1 MFILD
6 AQLTK
11 DTHFIKTLDLCDL
24 LLMDNSSYPWII
36 LVPKRESVSEVIELS
51 SSDRACLMQE
61 ICYIS
66 EIIKEIYNPY
76 KLNIG
81 AIGNIVRQLHIHI
94 IAREQNDPSWPGPVW
109 GDKSPRKFY
118 DEDGKNLAIK
128 KIINQLDKN

>member
-118 DEDGKNLAIK
+118 DEDSKNLAIK
-128 KIINQLDKN
+128 KITNQLDKN